1 MLGLLPATLL
11 SLTGILRLLLGLPGI
26 LGLLLSLLLS
36 LLTCLLGLLLSLLS
50 CLLGL
55 PTCLSWLHRDQP
67 FPLFSAD
74 AS

>member
-26 LGLLLSLLLS
+26 LGLLLS

-74 AS
+74 AP

>member
-1 MLGLLPATLL
+1 VLGLLPATLP

-26 LGLLLSLLLS
+26 LRLLLGLPGILG
-36 LLTCLLGLLLSLLS
+36 LLGLLLSPLT